1 MAKMRV
7 QLVETKDLR
16 RLHIGSIFVDLNE
29 SDYQDL
35 INIFSISRYG
45 PNPVMEK
52 EMRTH
57 NYLMWLK
64 VARSKEQ
71 KGIFYDNF
79 KDVMYSNEFFIE
91 QYNFRYNSFH
101 EKIFRA
107 RNIEDK
113 PPELESAVARFK
125 VKFNVIDEL
134 YELRKAYNAVL
145 FNEWA
150 RLGKY
155 EVHKSRKHHD
165 GTLCFGGGWFI
176 VVAVLPGG
184 QITNHYEEKD
194 WELFKIPEEDVA
206 KYEFDGH
213 TSKDVINRLLA
224 LYQHEY
230 SLISNERFWRDLLL
244 NNGNQ

>member
-1 MAKMRV
+1 MRV

-35 INIFSISRYG
+35 INIFSKTPDMGNVSDGYH
-45 PNPVMEK
+45 
-52 EMRTH
+52 T
-57 NYLMWLK
+57 
-64 VARSKEQ
+64 
-71 KGIFYDNF
+71 
-79 KDVMYSNEFFIE
+79 
-91 QYNFRYNSFH
+91 
-101 EKIFRA
+101 
-107 RNIEDK
+107 
-113 PPELESAVARFK
+113 
-125 VKFNVIDEL
+125 FNEL
-134 YELRKAYNAVL
+134 YEFRKVYNAVL
-145 FNEWA
+145 FNQWA
-150 RLGKY
+150 MLGKY